1 MFHEDA
7 TCVLRLAV
15 MSRSLRHHPVIG
27 ITTATSEK
35 EDKQLAH
42 RRHRR
47 RVHQVLDQAP
57 ETPILPHRRETSD
70 PWTMAKDG
78 KQRFDPRRFPEL
90 LRK

>member
-1 MFHEDA
+1 MKAQLD
-7 TCVLRLAV
+7 VLGSGL
-15 MSRSLRHHPVIG
+15 MSRSLRRHPIIG
-27 ITTATSEK
+27 MTTATSEK

-47 RVHQVLDQAP
+47 RVNEVLGQAP
-57 ETPILPHRRETSD
+57 ETPVLPHRRETSD
-70 PWTMAKDG
+70 PWNMAKDG